1 MDGIDAAKA
10 ELKTMAEMFS
20 FAADWPMIF
29 SEATEYLLEQ
39 KRQADQAEAEHKQ
52 RMAQAWIDAI
62 AKNGFS
68 GQLNFLP
75 GDQAKAPYYSSPM
88 GGDKQ

>member
-52 RMAQAWIDAI
+52 RMELALIDAM
-62 AKNGFS
+62 AKNGFT
-68 GQLNFLP
+68 GQLNLLT
-75 GDQAKAPYYSSPM
+75 GDKAKAPFFQQPM
-88 GGDKQ
+88 GGHKE